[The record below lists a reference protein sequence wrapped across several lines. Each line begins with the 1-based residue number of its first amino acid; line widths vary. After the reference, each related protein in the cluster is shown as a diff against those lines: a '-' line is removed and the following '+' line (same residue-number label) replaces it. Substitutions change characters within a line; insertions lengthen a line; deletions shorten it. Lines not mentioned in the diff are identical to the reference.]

1 MFSRTAFSSAFR
13 AAARPSR
20 NPLTFARFAPLQ
32 IRLLSLETR
41 TAIDQAVASAPVV
54 LFMKGTPEM
63 PQCGYSR
70 ASIQIL
76 GMQGVDPSKFTAFNV
91 LEDND
96 LRAGIKEYSEWPTI
110 PQLYLNKEFVGGC
123 DILMSMHQ
131 DESSDFYR
139 STIINTTQDS
149 LFATRR
155 ALIYRLTSTN
165 GPGEQQHQQL
175 PTTAVPSPPSNAFS
189 FSPASHRASSPPNR
203 LPTAAE
209 LQTAHNAAVAK
220 VTVPFGDTPVVK
232 GGGGKLGAGGGKE
245 EKKADDALL
254 APDLHNEQP
263 LSALMADFA
272 AVVAREEKKLFELG
286 TRWMQTQAEIRLL
299 AEDIFG
305 KEAVRDMIKGKNVDK
320 EVAEVGRGLAEE
332 EVEALKGM
340 VDALVEETAK
350 EAMAVREKE
359 RSVKR
364 DQKKMILA
372 TVKRIEEL

>member
-1 MFSRTAFSSAFR
+1 M
-13 AAARPSR
+13 
-20 NPLTFARFAPLQ
+20 APQ
-32 IRLLSLETR
+32 
-41 TAIDQAVASAPVV
+41 
-54 LFMKGTPEM
+54 
-63 PQCGYSR
+63 
-70 ASIQIL
+70 
-76 GMQGVDPSKFTAFNV
+76 
-91 LEDND
+91 
-96 LRAGIKEYSEWPTI
+96 
-110 PQLYLNKEFVGGC
+110 
-123 DILMSMHQ
+123 
-131 DESSDFYR
+131 SSDFYR
-139 STIINTTQDS
+139 STIINTAQDS

-155 ALIYRLTSTN
+155 VLIDRLTSTN
-165 GPGEQQHQQL
+165 GPGEQRL
-175 PTTAVPSPPSNAFS
+175 PTTAAPSPPCNAFS
-189 FSPASHRASSPPNR
+189 FSPASNRASSPPNR

-232 GGGGKLGAGGGKE
+232 GGVGGKLGAGGGKE

>member
-1 MFSRTAFSSAFR
+1 MAPRIPPPAQGN
-13 AAARPSR
+13 AAARNRAHFTARPEAIVHTSKMFKNHAQHTTTAR
-20 NPLTFARFAPLQ
+20 SKAAPLTKYDLTSKPHGVTKSRSHGRGLPRRTHKPEHPL
-32 IRLLSLETR
+32 ST
-41 TAIDQAVASAPVV
+41 
-54 LFMKGTPEM
+54 LF
-63 PQCGYSR
+63 
-70 ASIQIL
+70 
-76 GMQGVDPSKFTAFNV
+76 
-91 LEDND
+91 
-96 LRAGIKEYSEWPTI
+96 
-110 PQLYLNKEFVGGC
+110 
-123 DILMSMHQ
+123 

-139 STIINTTQDS
+139 STIINTAQDS

-165 GPGEQQHQQL
+165 GPGEQQQQQQQRF
-175 PTTAVPSPPSNAFS
+175 PTTAARSPSSNGFS
-189 FSPASHRASSPPNR
+189 FSPASNRASSPPNR

-209 LQTAHNAAVAK
+209 LQAAHNAAVAN
-220 VTVPFGDTPVVK
+220 VTAPFGDTPVVK
-232 GGGGKLGAGGGKE
+232 GGGGGGGGKLDAAAAAGGGKEKE
-245 EKKADDALL
+245 EKKADDAVL
-254 APDLHNEQP
+254 APDLHSEQP

-286 TRWMQTQAEIRLL
+286 GRWMQTQAEIRLL

-305 KEAVRDMIKGKNVDK
+305 KEAVRDMMKGRNVDR

-340 VDALVEETAK
+340 VDVLVEETAK
-350 EAMAVREKE
+350 EAVEVREKE